1 MAEIKT
7 AEQHLADLKTHQVD
21 AEKRQQKIQKE
32 REALRLQNKLEAD
45 RLGAYEDLR
54 DDLISAVRNSG
65 MSFEDIHGRCGPHP
79 HTLENWAQKVTRRP
93 TLGKMRATARIIGLD
108 FGLIRGNANDH

>member
-7 AEQHLADLKTHQVD
+7 AEQHLQDLKEHQAN
-21 AEKRQQKIQKE
+21 AEKRKEKIRKE

-54 DDLISAVRNSG
+54 DDLMSAIRNSG

-79 HTLENWAQKVTRRP
+79 HTLENWAQKVTHKP
-93 TLGKMRATARIIGLD
+93 TLAKMRAAARIIGLD
-108 FGLIRGNANDH
+108 FGLIQGHANGN